1 MDVRTTL
8 AFTRPRELARLYSV
22 CGCGLDCIFTHS
34 YQRSLTALCYGCQER
49 LPTYL
54 TQIEMISIAK
64 CVFVGRNTYR
74 ISYSS

>member
-34 YQRSLTALCYGCQER
+34 CRRQVCRSVTGARSACPQ
-49 LPTYL
+49 
-54 TQIEMISIAK
+54 
-64 CVFVGRNTYR
+64 
-74 ISYSS
+74 

>member
-34 YQRSLTALCYGCQER
+34 VDGLLPSCYGCQER
-49 LPTYL
+49 LPTYS
-54 TQIEMISIAK
+54 TQIEVISIAK

-74 ISYSS
+74 ISYPS

>member
-34 YQRSLTALCYGCQER
+34 YQRTLSALLRVPGA
-49 LPTYL
+49 PTHN
-54 TQIEMISIAK
+54 E
-64 CVFVGRNTYR
+64 VGRGD
-74 ISYSS
+74 